1 MNTQRLSQLI
11 YLFERIGSNEL
22 TLAAVVARKAVEE
35 MKEKD
40 LTPERTYL
48 LNNQLWGLV
57 SVAIDHGGYP
67 DYFNDELEQL
77 EYELAGRVLNY
88 RLLRGWLIR
97 APNAPKY
104 VENFIDQ

>member
-11 YLFERIGSNEL
+11 FLFERIGGNEL

-35 MKEKD
+35 MEEKD

-57 SVAIDHGGYP
+57 STAIDHAGYP
-67 DYFNDELEQL
+67 DYFNEELERL

-97 APNAPKY
+97 APDAPKY
-104 VENFIDQ
+104 VENFID

>member
-11 YLFERIGSNEL
+11 FLFERIGGNEL
-22 TLAAVVARKAVEE
+22 TLAAAVARKAVEE
-35 MKEKD
+35 MEEKE
-40 LTPERTYL
+40 LAPERKHL

-57 SVAIDHGGYP
+57 STAIDHSGYP

-97 APNAPKY
+97 APDAPKY
-104 VENFIDQ
+104 FESFID